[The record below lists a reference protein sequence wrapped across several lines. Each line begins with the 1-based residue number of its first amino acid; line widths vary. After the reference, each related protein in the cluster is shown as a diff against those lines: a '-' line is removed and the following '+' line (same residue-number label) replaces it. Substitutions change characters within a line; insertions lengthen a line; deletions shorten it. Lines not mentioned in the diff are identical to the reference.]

1 MFKISQKLIYSK
13 IIYLSFIEHKK
24 HGEISKNVLEDR
36 YPNKLKLFFFF
47 SCYKLLLNLIQI
59 L

>member
-1 MFKISQKLIYSK
+1 MFKFSKKLIYFK

-24 HGEISKNVLEDR
+24 HGGISKNVLEGR
-36 YPNKLKLFFFF
+36 YPNKLKLFFF
-47 SCYKLLLNLIQI
+47 SCYRLLLNLIQI